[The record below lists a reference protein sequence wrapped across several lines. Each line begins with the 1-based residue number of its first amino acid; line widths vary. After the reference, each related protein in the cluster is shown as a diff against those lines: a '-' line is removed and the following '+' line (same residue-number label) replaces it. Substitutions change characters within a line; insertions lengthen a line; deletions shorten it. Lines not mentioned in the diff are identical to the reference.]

1 MSAPAGWYP
10 DPTRR
15 HGERY
20 WAGTH
25 WTEYVRD
32 RGVSGTD
39 PLELVADRAVSEAVS
54 TSYRQQE
61 SGAATAPAGWY
72 PSPGV
77 AEEERYWDGARWT
90 DYTRSTGPSQTEPA
104 PARAA
109 APRTNSKA
117 VLSLVLALAWLGGL
131 GSVLGIVV
139 GLRARQEIRLS
150 SGAQIG
156 SGLATAGVAVGVVGL
171 LLALFMIGSFAVLF
185 LLS

>member
-25 WTEYVRD
+25 WTEHVRD

-39 PLELVADRAVSEAVS
+39 PLELVADRTASEAS

-61 SGAATAPAGWY
+61 NAATAPAGWY

-77 AEEERYWDGARWT
+77 ADEERYWDGARWT
-90 DYTRSTGPSQTEPA
+90 DYTRSTRPSQTVRA
-104 PARAA
+104 PAQPA
-109 APRTNSKA
+109 APRTNTKA
-117 VLSLVLALAWLGGL
+117 VASLVLALAWVGGL
-131 GSVLGIVV
+131 GSLVGIVI
-139 GLRARQEIRLS
+139 GLRARREIQLS
-150 SGAQIG
+150 SGGQMG
-156 SGLATAGVAVGVVGL
+156 WGLATAGVAVGLVGL
-171 LLALFMIGSFAVLF
+171 LLALLMIASFAVLF
-185 LLS
+185 LLT